1 MHEWKVTVVG
11 AGNVG
16 GSAAQRLAEKN
27 GYKIVLLDIVEG
39 LPQGKALDLAQA
51 GAVCGYDSSIIGTNN
66 YDDTADSAVV
76 VITSGVARKPGMSRS
91 ELLQTNTKIV
101 RSVVQEI
108 VKRSPL
114 AVLVIVANPLDAMTH
129 VAYRV
134 SGFPK
139 ERVVG
144 MAGVL
149 DSARFSTFIAKELG
163 VSVNNVHAIVLGGHG
178 DAMVPLVRYTT
189 VSGRPIDQW
198 ISKEKI
204 DEIVS
209 RTRNGGAEIVNLLKT
224 GSAYYAPA
232 ASAVEMVESI
242 IKDEHKVLPCAAF
255 CEGEYGLKGTYMGV
269 PVRLGKKGV
278 EEILEYAITPEEKA
292 AFDISAQGIRELC
305 NEVDEILDVG

>member
-269 PVRLGKKGV
+269 PVRLGKNGV

>member
-242 IKDEHKVLPCAAF
+242 IKDEHKVLPCAAL

>member
-1 MHEWKVTVVG
+1 MSRQKITIVG

-16 GSAAQRLAEKN
+16 GSAAQRLAEKG
-27 GYKIVLLDIVEG
+27 GYAIVLVDIVEG

-51 GAVCGYDSSIIGTNN
+51 GAVCGYDSQIIGTNN
-66 YDDTADSAVV
+66 YDETADSDVV
-76 VITSGVARKPGMSRS
+76 VITSGMARKPGMSRS
-91 ELLQTNTKIV
+91 ELVEKNTKIV

-108 VKRSPL
+108 VKRSPS
-114 AVLVIVANPLDAMTH
+114 AILVIVANPLDAMTH

-149 DSARFSTFIAKELG
+149 DSARFSTFIAQELD
-163 VSVNNVHAIVLGGHG
+163 VSVHNVHAMVLGGHG

-189 VSGRPIDQW
+189 VSGRPVDQW
-198 ISKEKI
+198 MSKEKL
-204 DEIVS
+204 DEIVR

-232 ASAVEMVESI
+232 ASAVEMVEAI
-242 IKDEHKVLPCAAF
+242 IRDEHKVIPCAAL
-255 CEGEYGLKGTYMGV
+255 CDGEYRLKGTYMGV
-269 PVRLGKKGV
+269 PVRLGKNGV
-278 EEILEYAITPEEKA
+278 EEILEYDLTPEEKT
-292 AFDISAQGIRELC
+292 AFDTSAQGVSKLC
-305 NEVDEILDVG
+305 EEVDRILDAG